1 MPKVIFEGETNQ
13 EIVAQVKRWLLSM
26 EADDEGNISVSQ
38 AVEQGAEL
46 TKDALRII
54 ASAAPKPVAENDVV
68 KALTDMGYKA
78 TDATK
83 ERLVDGLRN
92 VETLTGG
99 SVLQEVG
106 QRGRNAVYEMN
117 VTIAKQILK
126 SLHGVDGRK

>member
-1 MPKVIFEGETNQ
+1 MPKVIFEGETQQ
-13 EIVAQVKRWLLSM
+13 EIVAQVKRWLVSM
-26 EADDEGNISVSQ
+26 EADDAGSISISQ
-38 AVEQGAEL
+38 AVEQGAGL

-54 ASAAPKPVAENDVV
+54 AAAAPKPVAENDVV

-99 SVLQEVG
+99 SVLQTVSE
-106 QRGRNAVYEMN
+106 RGRSAVYEMN
-117 VTIAKQILK
+117 VNIAKQLLK
-126 SLHGVDGRK
+126 TLRP